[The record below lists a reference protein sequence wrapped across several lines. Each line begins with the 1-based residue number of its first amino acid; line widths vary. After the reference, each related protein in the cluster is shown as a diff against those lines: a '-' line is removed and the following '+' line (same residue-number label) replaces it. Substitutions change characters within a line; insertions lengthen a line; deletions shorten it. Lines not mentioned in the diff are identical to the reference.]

1 MRSGAQ
7 VFQITRMKP
16 FASFDA
22 VSAPPA
28 FPVNLAVLRVRP
40 TLARRGA
47 TEGNPRLIEKGLCVW
62 HSIGYG
68 VGRVTLLSLL
78 PILIASSVA
87 FERVNH
93 PFGCAMLAIIQNGIT
108 VVS

>member
-1 MRSGAQ
+1 MCVAQ
-7 VFQITRMKP
+7 
-16 FASFDA
+16 
-22 VSAPPA
+22 
-28 FPVNLAVLRVRP
+28 
-40 TLARRGA
+40 
-47 TEGNPRLIEKGLCVW
+47 

-93 PFGCAMLAIIQNGIT
+93 PLGCAMLAIIQNGIT